1 MLMTTIEQLTIRQ
14 SRRYANDKIRN
25 LPSELQQ
32 QVLTFAEFLEFKQQQ
47 LEDEGLLKAM
57 QETKDDET
65 IDLANAK
72 LYLDSLLNTP
82 HERQSTLAIL
92 IKDEPHK

>member
-1 MLMTTIEQLTIRQ
+1 MKTIEQLTI
-14 SRRYANDKIRN
+14 DKMQN
-25 LPSELQQ
+25 LPLDLQQ

-57 QETKDDET
+57 QETKNDEI

-72 LYLDSLLNTP
+72 LYFD
-82 HERQSTLAIL
+82 R
-92 IKDEPHK
+92 

>member
-1 MLMTTIEQLTIRQ
+1 MTTIEQLTI
-14 SRRYANDKIRN
+14 DKMRN

-47 LEDEGLLKAM
+47 QEDEGLLKAM

-72 LYLDSLLNTP
+72 LYL
-82 HERQSTLAIL
+82 ER
-92 IKDEPHK
+92 

>member
-1 MLMTTIEQLTIRQ
+1 MLMTTIEQFTI
-14 SRRYANDKIRN
+14 DKIRN
-25 LPSELQQ
+25 LPLELQQ

-65 IDLANAK
+65 IDLVNAK
-72 LYLDSLLNTP
+72 LYLD
-82 HERQSTLAIL
+82 R
-92 IKDEPHK
+92 

>member
-1 MLMTTIEQLTIRQ
+1 MTTIEQLTL
-14 SRRYANDKIRN
+14 DKMRN

-47 LEDEGLLKAM
+47 LEDNGLLKAM
-57 QETKDDET
+57 QETKDDEN

-72 LYLDSLLNTP
+72 LYLN
-82 HERQSTLAIL
+82 R
-92 IKDEPHK
+92 

>member
-1 MLMTTIEQLTIRQ
+1 MLMTTIEQLTI
-14 SRRYANDKIRN
+14 DKIRN

-65 IDLANAK
+65 IELTDAK
-72 LYLDSLLNTP
+72 LYLN
-82 HERQSTLAIL
+82 R
-92 IKDEPHK
+92 

>member
-1 MLMTTIEQLTIRQ
+1 MTTIEQLTI
-14 SRRYANDKIRN
+14 DKMRN

-47 LEDEGLLKAM
+47 LEDEGLLRAM
-57 QETKDDET
+57 EETKDDET

-72 LYLDSLLNTP
+72 LYLD
-82 HERQSTLAIL
+82 R
-92 IKDEPHK
+92 

>member
-1 MLMTTIEQLTIRQ
+1 MTTIEQLTI
-14 SRRYANDKIRN
+14 DKMRN

-47 LEDEGLLKAM
+47 QEDEGLLKAM

-72 LYLDSLLNTP
+72 LYLDR
-82 HERQSTLAIL
+82 E
-92 IKDEPHK
+92 

>member
-1 MLMTTIEQLTIRQ
+1 MAITTIEQLTI
-14 SRRYANDKIRN
+14 DKIRN

-32 QVLTFAEFLEFKQQQ
+32 QVLTFAEFLEFKQKQ

-72 LYLDSLLNTP
+72 LYLD
-82 HERQSTLAIL
+82 R
-92 IKDEPHK
+92 

>member
-1 MLMTTIEQLTIRQ
+1 MTTIEQLTI
-14 SRRYANDKIRN
+14 DKIRN

-65 IDLANAK
+65 IELADAK
-72 LYLDSLLNTP
+72 LYLSSD
-82 HERQSTLAIL
+82 LAWD
-92 IKDEPHK
+92 KFFPCWES

>member
-1 MLMTTIEQLTIRQ
+1 MPMTMIEQLTI
-14 SRRYANDKIRN
+14 DKIRN

-47 LEDEGLLKAM
+47 LEGEGLLKAM

-65 IDLANAK
+65 IDRVDAK
-72 LYLDSLLNTP
+72 LYLRS
-82 HERQSTLAIL
+82 H
-92 IKDEPHK
+92 

>member
-1 MLMTTIEQLTIRQ
+1 MLMTTIEQLTI
-14 SRRYANDKIRN
+14 DKIRN

-65 IDLANAK
+65 INLVNAK
-72 LYLDSLLNTP
+72 LYLD
-82 HERQSTLAIL
+82 R
-92 IKDEPHK
+92 

>member
-1 MLMTTIEQLTIRQ
+1 MLMTTIEQLTI
-14 SRRYANDKIRN
+14 DKIRN

-47 LEDEGLLKAM
+47 LEDDGLLKAM

-65 IDLANAK
+65 IELADAK
-72 LYLDSLLNTP
+72 LYLN
-82 HERQSTLAIL
+82 R
-92 IKDEPHK
+92 

>member
-1 MLMTTIEQLTIRQ
+1 MPVKTIEQLTI
-14 SRRYANDKIRN
+14 DKIRN

-47 LEDEGLLKAM
+47 LEDDGLLKAM

-65 IDLANAK
+65 IEIADAK
-72 LYLDSLLNTP
+72 LYLN
-82 HERQSTLAIL
+82 R
-92 IKDEPHK
+92 

>member
-1 MLMTTIEQLTIRQ
+1 MIMTIIEQLTI
-14 SRRYANDKIRN
+14 DKMRN

-65 IDLANAK
+65 IEIADAK
-72 LYLDSLLNTP
+72 LYLD
-82 HERQSTLAIL
+82 R
-92 IKDEPHK
+92 

>member
-1 MLMTTIEQLTIRQ
+1 MMMTTIEQLTL
-14 SRRYANDKIRN
+14 DKMRN

-65 IDLANAK
+65 IELADAK
-72 LYLDSLLNTP
+72 LYLD
-82 HERQSTLAIL
+82 R
-92 IKDEPHK
+92 

>member
-1 MLMTTIEQLTIRQ
+1 MTTIEQLTI
-14 SRRYANDKIRN
+14 DKIRN

-47 LEDEGLLKAM
+47 QEDEGLLKAM
-57 QETKDDET
+57 QATKDDET

-72 LYLDSLLNTP
+72 LYLD
-82 HERQSTLAIL
+82 R
-92 IKDEPHK
+92 